1 MALEFV
7 IRVTAIGLFAGAIG
21 TGGGGFISYC
31 LLRKPNTTLLSTV
44 LGFSAGVMLAIVFM
58 DLLPESIL
66 IAGHWHALVGLLAG
80 IGVLMLLDLLL
91 PHHHHYSRDRQ
102 FRFRKVGILLGI
114 GIALHN
120 IPEGL
125 AIGAGYASSISFGAG
140 IALMMTMQNIP
151 EGMAMATAMYM
162 GGLGGR
168 RVVLLATLAG
178 VPMGIGALIG
188 AVAGAV
194 SPSLLSLALSFAAGA
209 MLYITC
215 DELIPDAQELS
226 RGHSATL
233 GIIIGVLVGVILGVS
248 S

>member
-151 EGMAMATAMYM
+151 EGIAMATAMHGAWRPA
-162 GGLGGR
+162 GGITGYAGRGSHGYWRLDRGGS
-168 RVVLLATLAG
+168 
-178 VPMGIGALIG
+178 
-188 AVAGAV
+188 GAV
-194 SPSLLSLALSFAAGA
+194 SPPIKFSPKFCCRSHALYY
-209 MLYITC
+209 L
-215 DELIPDAQELS
+215 
-226 RGHSATL
+226 
-233 GIIIGVLVGVILGVS
+233 
-248 S
+248 